1 MAELAK
7 LERDFRLFGQF
18 NGKAS
23 PLYGRLSLSIADDPK
38 VMALLH
44 AAPEQQQIPVLLFAA
59 MHDLLLRGHGEE
71 LAAFY
76 PNLSSTIPNGDPYP
90 AFRRVAL
97 ANQNVLQ
104 TTIASRNTQTNEV
117 GRCAYFLPV
126 FGLVADE
133 VGPLAHLDVGA
144 SAGLNLYWPSY
155 TYRYK
160 DGPTVGEGL
169 TVVLSCSTRGEPPIP
184 KSMPTLAHAMGLD
197 MSPIDVRNDEAVRWL
212 EACVW
217 PDQAGRFE
225 RLVAAIAI
233 ARKSP
238 PDIRRGDAVAN
249 VGAVQADSFGGKRLF
264 QPDIAHNRRDND
276 IAGEFAFALEVQAD
290 NRHHT
295 VAVHDFAAL
304 IGKHHAVSV
313 AIKGQSRVCA
323 DFPHFRRHRR
333 RVSRAAIHI
342 DIYAVRFREKQRN
355 FGAHLLKNLRRQFVG
370 RPVRAVQNQF
380 KTGKRLF
387 ARKRGLQSRN
397 VFRHRPP
404 RLADAPYG
412 TASWLWQRVEIAH
425 QRLDFVFH
433 AVGQFFAVRPEKLD
447 AIVFIGIM

>member
-59 MHDLLLRGHGEE
+59 MHDLLLRGQGEE

-97 ANQNVLQ
+97 ANQDLLQ

-184 KSMPTLAHAMGLD
+184 KSMPTLAHAIGLD

-249 VGAVQADSFGGKRLF
+249 VGALVDEISAFAHPVVTTSWILNYLTEQGQRAFVAELDKIGSRQDLSWVVAESPAQTLGLPIPGDEEITVISLVTWRSGERVVKRLA
-264 QPDIAHNRRDND
+264 IAH
-276 IAGEFAFALEVQAD
+276 
-290 NRHHT
+290 
-295 VAVHDFAAL
+295 
-304 IGKHHAVSV
+304 
-313 AIKGQSRVCA
+313 
-323 DFPHFRRHRR
+323 PH
-333 RVSRAAIHI
+333 
-342 DIYAVRFREKQRN
+342 
-355 FGAHLLKNLRRQFVG
+355 G
-370 RPVRAVQNQF
+370 
-380 KTGKRLF
+380 
-387 ARKRGLQSRN
+387 
-397 VFRHRPP
+397 
-404 RLADAPYG
+404 
-412 TASWLWQRVEIAH
+412 SWLNW
-425 QRLDFVFH
+425 D
-433 AVGQFFAVRPEKLD
+433 
-447 AIVFIGIM
+447 